1 VLAFAGEKGLQ
12 KEAGARFVDAA
23 VDFRTMVARR
33 LIVELRAMFDGAAL
47 RIGGS
52 EIQPANACEGNGGSA
67 HGARLERHV
76 EIAAREP
83 LAFSKPAALSDDEH
97 LGMGG
102 RVSKLSRSVA
112 GRGNRLSNLVDQDSA
127 DRNLS
132 APAGR
137 RGLFERARHMA
148 ILENGCHKRSLELKM
163 GRYQMART
171 PARQDLSGT
180 NERDGGDRPSRIAK
194 VIARSGLCSRRQA
207 EVMISAGRVTVNGRT
222 EHSPALNIASG
233 DVIAVDGRILESAK
247 SVRLWRYHKPKG
259 LMTTHRDPEGRPTV
273 FASLP
278 AGMPRVISVGRLDF
292 NTEGLLLLTNDGGLA
307 RHLELPATGWLRR
320 YRVRAHGSVSEERLA
335 LLAKGLVIDGVRY
348 EPIEARLERQQGGNV
363 WLSIGIREGRNR
375 EVRKVLASLD
385 LLVNR
390 LIRVSF
396 GPFQLA
402 DLAPGAVVEVER
414 RVLREQLGPA
424 VARQFGLT
432 GRAPE
437 ISKP

>member
-1 VLAFAGEKGLQ
+1 
-12 KEAGARFVDAA
+12 
-23 VDFRTMVARR
+23 
-33 LIVELRAMFDGAAL
+33 
-47 RIGGS
+47 
-52 EIQPANACEGNGGSA
+52 
-67 HGARLERHV
+67 
-76 EIAAREP
+76 
-83 LAFSKPAALSDDEH
+83 
-97 LGMGG
+97 
-102 RVSKLSRSVA
+102 
-112 GRGNRLSNLVDQDSA
+112 
-127 DRNLS
+127 
-132 APAGR
+132 
-137 RGLFERARHMA
+137 
-148 ILENGCHKRSLELKM
+148 M
-163 GRYQMART
+163 GRYQMARL

-180 NERDGGDRPSRIAK
+180 NEGDSNDRPSRIAK

-222 EHSPALNIASG
+222 AHSPALNITSG
-233 DVIAVDGRILESAK
+233 DVIAVDGRILEPAK

-278 AGMPRVISVGRLDF
+278 AGIPRVISVGRLDF

-320 YRVRAHGSVSEERLA
+320 YRVRAHGSVGEERLA
-335 LLAKGLVIDGVRY
+335 GLAKGLVIDGVRY

-414 RVLREQLGPA
+414 RVLRDQLGPT

-432 GRAPE
+432 GRAAE